1 MTMEPVG
8 TRIFFGENSPFLLDQ
23 ATWTE
28 LLPETFSTRSAV
40 LVARLCFGRWETMMA
55 ITRPLPVTEHHDVT
69 DVTG

>member
-1 MTMEPVG
+1 
-8 TRIFFGENSPFLLDQ
+8 
-23 ATWTE
+23 
-28 LLPETFSTRSAV
+28 LPETFSTRSAV